1 MKKMWH
7 RILGSLQLRLLV
19 IGSLPLLLLTVVFTA
34 YAIFSRQGEVFA
46 KVEEHGVRTADYLAN
61 TLDFVLFSKEL
72 AVLASVAADVQE
84 VPGTRGVAF
93 LDRQRRLLHASPGFP
108 GADQGFDPHNV
119 LGPQPQQFGDAL
131 VVEREVRAR
140 PLGVEDYPV
149 AGDSSAPDQ
158 VLGWVVVAVDL
169 AQASRAQRAIAVSS
183 IGVGAAVLG
192 TALLMAL
199 VLARSVVAPIREL
212 TAVVAR
218 LRGGDLQARVRPSTR
233 DELAQLAEGI
243 NHLGEAVANNQLAL
257 EQQVTQATGELHIA
271 LDELRRNNRALE
283 LSTQKAEAASQAKSD
298 FLARMSHE
306 LRTPLTSIQG
316 FVRLLAGSLP
326 DAADRSYCR
335 IIDGAT
341 QALMVLID
349 DILEFARLQ
358 SGAQRAAPAA
368 FDLREILEGAVRLLA
383 PVAHG
388 KGIEIHL
395 DLDPAVPDTAVG
407 DARALRQIVNN
418 LLGNAVKFTASGYVL
433 LRCSR
438 SVDGRLRFQIR
449 DTGIGI
455 EPDQQREVFEA
466 FQQADSGIAR
476 RFGGTG
482 LGLAITQQHVDLL
495 GGRIELFSWP
505 GAGSEFR
512 VELPCQ
518 WPLPEPP
525 PAPTAAGPAV
535 VYDASTLGCEASCA
549 QLRRLYQEVLCVDS
563 FDDLVDLMASRRI
576 VALNV
581 NWQLQEPPSRQLA
594 ALRHLVD
601 ELRCPIAV
609 QVPLAA
615 LHRDIPAEFLRA
627 HPRVHWLGKPAGLE
641 ELRAALWPSP
651 EPDALHAIADLS
663 GVRVLVIE
671 DNPFSRLLLNKLLV
685 RTGCELL
692 EVAGGRAAIEIC
704 QQRRFDVIL
713 MDLHMPGIAGVEAL
727 SHIQR
732 AGECNA
738 DTPVIVLTADQ
749 ILDPGRELNRVRVAR
764 VLRKPYDEQL
774 VLETVLQYA
783 GRGGSLPVAWLGS
796 REEVP
801 RDAYFDEID
810 RLLDEIDQSLAG
822 ADLDAARGS
831 CHQLVGIVAVFRLG
845 ELEQRAQL
853 LHSLVRVSDRD
864 RAAAMV
870 SRLRIEN
877 RAQRRQIHLGST

>member
-1 MKKMWH
+1 LWH
-7 RILGSLQLRLLV
+7 RVLGSLQLRLLA

-61 TLDFVLFSKEL
+61 TLDFVLFSNEL
-72 AVLASVAADVQE
+72 AVLASVAADIQE
-84 VPGTRGVAF
+84 VPGIRGVAF
-93 LDRQRRLLHASPGFP
+93 LDRERRLLHASPGFP
-108 GADQGFDPHNV
+108 GADQGFDPRSIQG
-119 LGPQPQQFGDAL
+119 LQAQRFGDAL

-149 AGDSSAPDQ
+149 AGADSGQDQ
-158 VLGWVVVAVDL
+158 LLGWVVVAVDL
-169 AQASRAQRAIAVSS
+169 AAARRAQRAIAVSS

-218 LRGGDLQARVRPSTR
+218 LRNGDLTARVRPSTR
-233 DELAQLAEGI
+233 DELAQLAAGI
-243 NHLGEAVANNQLAL
+243 NHLGEVVAHNQLAL
-257 EQQVTQATGELHIA
+257 EQQVAQATGELRIA
-271 LDELRRNNRALE
+271 LEELRRNYRELE
-283 LSTQKAEAASQAKSD
+283 IAAHQAEAANLAKSD

-306 LRTPLTSIQG
+306 LRTPLTSVQG
-316 FVRLLAGSLP
+316 FVRLLEGSLP
-326 DAADRSYCR
+326 DAVDRSYCR

-341 QALMVLID
+341 QALMALID

-368 FDLREILEGAVRLLA
+368 FGLREILESAVRLLA
-383 PVAHG
+383 PAAHG
-388 KGIEIHL
+388 KGVEIHL
-395 DLDPAVPDTAVG
+395 DLDPGVPDTAIG

-418 LLGNAVKFTASGYVL
+418 LLGNAVKFTASGFVL

-438 SVDGRLRFQIR
+438 TPDGGLHLLIR

-455 EPDQQREVFEA
+455 DPAQQAGVFDA

-495 GGRIELFSWP
+495 GGRIELHSRP

-518 WPLPEPP
+518 WPLAEPP
-525 PAPTAAGPAV
+525 PAPAAAGPAV
-535 VYDASTLGCEASCA
+535 VYDASTLGREAACA
-549 QLRRLYQEVLCVDS
+549 QLRRLYCEVRCVDS
-563 FDDLVDLMASRRI
+563 FDDLIDLMASRPI
-576 VALNV
+576 AALNV
-581 NWQLQEPPSRQLA
+581 NWQLHESPSRQLA

-615 LHRDIPAEFLRA
+615 LHQDIPAEFLRA

-641 ELRAALWPSP
+641 ELRAALWPCP
-651 EPDALHAIADLS
+651 ESSALRTADLS
-663 GVRVLVIE
+663 GVRVLAVE

-692 EVAGGRAAIEIC
+692 EVGDGRAAIEIC

-749 ILDPGRELNRVRVAR
+749 IVDPGRELNRVRVER

-783 GRGGSLPVAWLGS
+783 GRSGFLPAAWLGS

-801 RDAYFDEID
+801 REAYFDEID

-822 ADLDAARGS
+822 VDLDAARGS
-831 CHQLVGIVAVFRLG
+831 CHQLAGIVAVFRLG

-870 SRLRIEN
+870 ARLRIEN
-877 RAQRRQIHLGST
+877 GAQRRRIRLVST

>member
-1 MKKMWH
+1 VKKWW
-7 RILGSLQLRLLV
+7 RYILGSLQLRLLA

-61 TLDFVLFSKEL
+61 TLDFVLFSNEL
-72 AVLASVAADVQE
+72 PVLASIAADVSA
-84 VPGTRGVAF
+84 VPGIRGVAF
-93 LDRQRRLLHASPGFP
+93 LDRQRRLLYASPGFP
-108 GADQGFDPHNV
+108 GADQGFDPRNI
-119 LGPQPQQFGDAL
+119 LGPQSQRLGDAL
-131 VVEREVRAR
+131 VVAREVRAR
-140 PLGVEDYPV
+140 SLGIEDYPD
-149 AGDSSAPDQ
+149 AGTSAAQDPL
-158 VLGWVVVAVDL
+158 LGWVAVAVDL
-169 AQASRAQRAIAVSS
+169 AQARRAQRAIAVSS

-218 LRGGDLQARVRPSTR
+218 LRGGDLTARVRPSTH

-243 NHLGEAVANNQLAL
+243 NHLGEAVADNRQAL
-257 EQQVTQATGELHIA
+257 EQQVAQATGELRIA
-271 LDELRRNNRALE
+271 LDELRRNNRELE

-298 FLARMSHE
+298 FLAQMSHE

-316 FVRLLAGSLP
+316 FVRLLEGSLP

-341 QALMVLID
+341 QALMALID

-358 SGAQRAAPAA
+358 AGAQRAPPAA

-383 PVAHG
+383 PSAHG
-388 KGIEIHL
+388 KGVDIHL
-395 DLDPAVPDTAVG
+395 DLDPGVPDTAVG

-418 LLGNAVKFTASGYVL
+418 LVGNAVKFTASGFVL
-433 LRCSR
+433 LRCLR
-438 SVDGRLRFQIR
+438 TPDGRLHLLVR

-455 EPDQQREVFEA
+455 EPAQQHQVFEA

-482 LGLAITQQHVDLL
+482 LGLAITHRHVELL
-495 GGRIELFSWP
+495 GGRIELHSRP

-518 WPLPEPP
+518 WLPTEQAPP
-525 PAPTAAGPAV
+525 PAAGPAV
-535 VYDASTLGCEASCA
+535 VYDASALGREASCA
-549 QLRRLYQEVLCVDS
+549 QLRRLYGEVLCVGA
-563 FDDLVDLMASRRI
+563 FDDLIDLMASRPI
-576 VALNV
+576 AALNI
-581 NWQLQEPPSRQLA
+581 NWQLHEPPARQLA
-594 ALRHLVD
+594 ALRHLID

-615 LHRDIPAEFLRA
+615 LHQDIPAEFLRA

-641 ELRAALWPSP
+641 ELRAALWPRLGP
-651 EPDALHAIADLS
+651 AAPQAADLS
-663 GVRVLVIE
+663 GVRVLAVE

-692 EVAGGRAAIEIC
+692 EVADGRAAIEVC
-704 QQRRFDVIL
+704 RQRRFDVIL

-727 SHIQR
+727 GHIQR

-749 ILDPGRELNRVRVAR
+749 ILDPGRELNRVRVER
-764 VLRKPYDEQL
+764 VLRKPYDEQS
-774 VLETVLQYA
+774 VLETVLEYA
-783 GRGGSLPVAWLGS
+783 GRSGSLPAAWLGS

-810 RLLDEIDQSLAG
+810 RLLDDIDQSLARV
-822 ADLDAARGS
+822 DLDAARAS
-831 CHQLVGIVAVFRLG
+831 CHQLAGIVAVFRLG
-845 ELEQRAQL
+845 ELERRAQL

-870 SRLRIEN
+870 ARLRIEN
-877 RAQRRQIHLGST
+877 RAQRRRIRRESS

>member
-1 MKKMWH
+1 MKKLW
-7 RILGSLQLRLLV
+7 RQILGSLQLRLLA

-34 YAIFSRQGEVFA
+34 YAIFSRQGEVLA

-61 TLDFVLFSKEL
+61 TLDFVLFSNEL
-72 AVLASVAADVQE
+72 AVLASVAADVSA

-93 LDRQRRLLHASPGFP
+93 LDRQRRLLYASPGFP
-108 GADQGFDPHNV
+108 GADQGFDPRKV
-119 LGPQPQQFGDAL
+119 GGPQARRFGDAL
-131 VVEREVRAR
+131 VVAREVRAR
-140 PLGVEDYPV
+140 SLGVEDYPV
-149 AGDSSAPDQ
+149 AGDGSAPDQ
-158 VLGWVVVAVDL
+158 LLGWVVVAVDL
-169 AQASRAQRAIAVSS
+169 AQARRTQRAIAVSS

-243 NHLGEAVANNQLAL
+243 NHLGEAVAHNQLAL
-257 EQQVTQATGELHIA
+257 EQQVAQATGELRIA
-271 LDELRRNNRALE
+271 LDELRRNNRELE
-283 LSTQKAEAASQAKSD
+283 LSAQKAEAASQAKSD

-316 FVRLLAGSLP
+316 FVRLLSGSLP

-341 QALMVLID
+341 QALMALID

-358 SGAQRAAPAA
+358 SGAQRAAPEA

-383 PVAHG
+383 PPAHG
-388 KGIEIHL
+388 KGVEIHL
-395 DLDPAVPDTAVG
+395 DLDPGVPDTAIG

-418 LLGNAVKFTASGYVL
+418 LLGNAVKFTASGFVL

-438 SVDGRLRFQIR
+438 TVGGRLHLQIR

-455 EPDQQREVFEA
+455 DPELQARVFDA

-482 LGLAITQQHVDLL
+482 LGLAITQQHVKLL
-495 GGRIELFSWP
+495 GGRIELHSRP

-518 WPLPEPP
+518 WPFREAPSA
-525 PAPTAAGPAV
+525 PAATGPAV
-535 VYDASTLGCEASCA
+535 VYDASTLGREASCA

-563 FDDLVDLMASRRI
+563 FDDLVDLMASRPI

-581 NWQLQEPPSRQLA
+581 NWQLQEPPARQLA

-615 LHRDIPAEFLRA
+615 LHQDIPAEFLRA

-641 ELRAALWPSP
+641 DLRAALWPGP
-651 EPDALHAIADLS
+651 EPGATRIADLS
-663 GVRVLVIE
+663 GVRVLVVE

-692 EVAGGRAAIEIC
+692 EVADGRAAIEIC

-727 SHIQR
+727 GHIQR

-749 ILDPGRELNRVRVAR
+749 ILDPGRELSRVRVAR

-774 VLETVLQYA
+774 VLETMLQYA
-783 GRGGSLPVAWLGS
+783 GRSGSLPAAWLGS

-801 RDAYFDEID
+801 REAYFDEID
-810 RLLDEIDQSLAG
+810 RLLDEIDQCLAR
-822 ADLDAARGS
+822 ADLDAARAS
-831 CHQLVGIVAVFRLG
+831 CHQLAGIVAVFRLG

-870 SRLRIEN
+870 ARLRIEN
-877 RAQRRQIHLGST
+877 RAQRRRVLLVST

>member
-1 MKKMWH
+1 MKKLWH
-7 RILGSLQLRLLV
+7 RILGSLQLRLLA
-19 IGSLPLLLLTVVFTA
+19 IGSLPLLLLTVVLTA
-34 YAIFSRQGEVFA
+34 YAIFSRQEEVFA

-61 TLDFVLFSKEL
+61 TLDFVLFSNEL

-84 VPGTRGVAF
+84 VPGIRGVAF

-108 GADQGFDPHNV
+108 GADQGFDPRNV
-119 LGPQPQQFGDAL
+119 LGLQLQRLGDAL
-131 VVEREVRAR
+131 LVEREVRAR

-149 AGDSSAPDQ
+149 PGADSGSEQ
-158 VLGWVVVAVDL
+158 LLGWVVVAVDL
-169 AQASRAQRAIAVSS
+169 AAARRAQRAIAVSS

-218 LRGGDLQARVRPSTR
+218 LRSGDLTARVQPSTR
-233 DELAQLAEGI
+233 DELAQLAAGV
-243 NHLGEAVANNQLAL
+243 NHLGEAVAHNQLAL
-257 EQQVTQATGELHIA
+257 EQQVAQATGELRIA
-271 LDELRRNNRALE
+271 LEELRRNNRELE
-283 LSTQKAEAASQAKSD
+283 LSTRRAEAASQAKSD

-316 FVRLLAGSLP
+316 FVRLLEGSLP

-341 QALMVLID
+341 QALMALID

-358 SGAQRAAPAA
+358 SGPQRAAPAA
-368 FDLREILEGAVRLLA
+368 FELRELLEGAVRLLA
-383 PVAHG
+383 PAAHG
-388 KGIEIHL
+388 KGVEIHL
-395 DLDPAVPDTAVG
+395 DLDPGVPDSAIG

-418 LLGNAVKFTASGYVL
+418 LLGNAVKFTASGFVL

-438 SVDGRLRFQIR
+438 GPDGELRLLIR

-455 EPDQQREVFEA
+455 DPEQQLAVFDA

-482 LGLAITQQHVDLL
+482 LGLAITQQYVDLL
-495 GGRIELFSWP
+495 GGRIELHSRP
-505 GAGSEFR
+505 GAGSEFC

-518 WPLPEPP
+518 WPLPEPE
-525 PAPTAAGPAV
+525 PAAAGPAV
-535 VYDASTLGCEASCA
+535 VYDASTLGREATCA
-549 QLRRLYQEVLCVDS
+549 QLRRLYGEVLCVDA
-563 FDDLVDLMASRRI
+563 FDDLIDLMASRPI
-576 VALNV
+576 AALNV
-581 NWQLQEPPSRQLA
+581 NWQLHEPPTRQLA
-594 ALRHLVD
+594 TLRHLVD

-615 LHRDIPAEFLRA
+615 LHQDIPAEFLRA

-641 ELRAALWPSP
+641 ELRAALWPCP
-651 EPDALHAIADLS
+651 EPAALHAADLS
-663 GVRVLVIE
+663 GVRVLAVE

-692 EVAGGRAAIEIC
+692 EVGDGRAAIEIC

-727 SHIQR
+727 GHIQQ
-732 AGECNA
+732 AGACNA

-749 ILDPGRELNRVRVAR
+749 IVDPGRELNRVRVER

-783 GRGGSLPVAWLGS
+783 GRSGSLPAAWLGS

-801 RDAYFDEID
+801 REAYFDEID
-810 RLLDEIDQSLAG
+810 RLLDEIDQSLAA
-822 ADLDAARGS
+822 ADLDSARGS
-831 CHQLVGIVAVFRLG
+831 CHQLAGIVAVFRLG

-870 SRLRIEN
+870 ARLRIEN
-877 RAQRRQIHLGST
+877 RAQRHRILLVSS